1 MYQKKK
7 YVPLKKCFGARL
19 YLDLWCLIEEIS
31 KYIAK
36 SAHFQN
42 HFPSLIKKNWQ
53 YFSILSFGPHESGT
67 SRERNSGHKIL
78 LTCSKKH
85 KRINSNGI
93 REIKC
98 FVYKLTTRGV
108 PLIK

>member
-7 YVPLKKCFGARL
+7 YVPLKKKKCFGAQL

-42 HFPSLIKKNWQ
+42 HFPSLIK
-53 YFSILSFGPHESGT
+53 
-67 SRERNSGHKIL
+67 
-78 LTCSKKH
+78 
-85 KRINSNGI
+85 
-93 REIKC
+93 
-98 FVYKLTTRGV
+98 
-108 PLIK
+108 

>member
-42 HFPSLIKKNWQ
+42 HFPSLIKKN
-53 YFSILSFGPHESGT
+53 
-67 SRERNSGHKIL
+67 
-78 LTCSKKH
+78 
-85 KRINSNGI
+85 
-93 REIKC
+93 
-98 FVYKLTTRGV
+98 
-108 PLIK
+108 